1 MAYAIGQCIINNV
14 ASGTAANEITID
26 NLAKKAK
33 NAIELMGDSNYI
45 PVLNVEKIGIQAP
58 PGEIILV
65 NGEPIEIGRTGTYEL
80 LFNEVSIV
88 SLKPLSKAIF
98 IIDYKYSL

>member
-1 MAYAIGQCIINNV
+1 MAYAIGQCIMNNT
-14 ASGTAANEITID
+14 SGTTANEITIE
-26 NLAKKAK
+26 NLAEKIK
-33 NAIELMGDSNYI
+33 NAVELMGDSKYI
-45 PVLNVEKIGIQAP
+45 PVSNVEKIGIQAP

-80 LFNEVSIV
+80 LFSEVSIV
-88 SLKPLSKAIF
+88 SLKPLSKATF